1 MTKVRLLV
9 LLAVVALVLSPA
21 MVFAQGP
28 QLPCRFHGTV
38 QVNGADVP
46 DGTIVTAT
54 IEGDAYNAS
63 TPSNYGDST
72 YMLEIAPPEGTNY
85 TDGAAITFM
94 IGDQSAAQTG
104 TWEAGGNFELNLS
117 SGQVQPTIGPGGAIT
132 SVTVNTLAAGASATA
147 DWDSA
152 TGALTLGIPQGAAG
166 ADGAAGDKGD
176 TGEQGEAGAN
186 ASSVL
191 GIVAIVIAALAIV
204 MSVAVMRR
212 KV

>member
-1 MTKVRLLV
+1 M
-9 LLAVVALVLSPA
+9 AVVALVLSPA
-21 MVFAQGP
+21 MVLAQAP

-54 IEGDAYNAS
+54 VEGDTYNAS
-63 TPSNYGDST
+63 TPSGYGDST

-85 TDGAAITFM
+85 TDGATITFM

-104 TWEAGGNFELNLS
+104 TWEAGGNTELNLS
-117 SGQVQPTIGPGGAIT
+117 SGQVQPTVGPGGGAIT
-132 SVTVNTLAAGASATA
+132 SVTVNTLAAGADATA
-147 DWDSA
+147 SYDAA
-152 TGALTLGIPQGAAG
+152 TGELTLGIPQGEAG
-166 ADGAAGDKGD
+166 ADGAKGDKGD
-176 TGEQGEAGAN
+176 TGEPGEDGAD